1 MGIFVSSNGNFT
13 LPFALL
19 LLGIPLIAIGKQRC
33 IDSPDLSCSL
43 FLVHLQSPFQWT
55 LGVFCLLLSF
65 ICIILDSISN
75 TSDGKRISEEEVET
89 ELLSSHYHQDEILNL
104 IQKNITE
111 AVQLLL
117 RNEEGN
123 TDNTSKD
130 NTFLYQKQVENVQQK
145 AVVYLNSL
153 AFKVSKQKQILK
165 MNNEPV
171 DSELNLL
178 CQEAAYK
185 TLVAFDTNDVIVSS
199 SISLLALVA
208 KDEKVQERTLYQA
221 DRYGLDVPIK
231 AMRDALARAK
241 LVKDPIEENE
251 FVEAEL
257 QRKACLLLG
266 ALADGAAESQD
277 LSIVTKIAEED
288 GLEAII
294 DAIDWYRHHAEVCNW
309 GLWALFTLCF
319 GHTGNKKLF
328 VRMQGIQKSCEA
340 ITNIIN
346 DYIQAKQEN
355 DVELKESTLSA
366 IDVARHGVALLFD
379 VLRYDESDPD
389 LDIEYIRSMSLNG
402 GLHKTLISVMNA
414 FSENKEIMMMAQQM
428 LIATGYCGNIP
439 EFAGSIVLR

>member
-13 LPFALL
+13 LPFVLL

-33 IDSPDLSCSL
+33 IDSQDLSCSL
-43 FLVHLQSPFQWT
+43 FLVNLQSPFQWT
-55 LGVFCLLLSF
+55 LGVLCLLLSF
-65 ICIILDSISN
+65 ICIILDSVSN
-75 TSDGKRISEEEVET
+75 SSDGKRISDEEVET
-89 ELLSSHYHQDEILNL
+89 ELLSSHYHQDEILDL

-117 RNEEGN
+117 RNEQGK
-123 TDNTSKD
+123 TDNTSV
-130 NTFLYQKQVENVQQK
+130 YQKQVESIERK

-153 AFKVSKQKQILK
+153 AFKVSKQQQIQK
-165 MNNEPV
+165 MNKEPV

-185 TLVAFDTNDVIVSS
+185 TLVAFDTHDKIVSS

-231 AMRDALARAK
+231 AMRDALARSK
-241 LVKDPIEENE
+241 LVKEPKEENE

-277 LSIVTKIAEED
+277 LSIVTKITEED

-294 DAIDWYRHHAEVCNW
+294 DAIDWYRLHAEVCNW

-319 GHTGNKKLF
+319 GHRGNKKLF

-346 DYIQAKQEN
+346 DYRQAKQEK
-355 DVELKESTLSA
+355 DIKLKESTLSA

-402 GLHKTLISVMNA
+402 GLHKMLISMMNA